1 MMDKRNL
8 SKSPCQKSK
17 IDKETV
23 IKVTD
28 IQSINLVPG
37 GNDNEF
43 GGGGGIPR
51 LAPSLAVSAGHG
63 VDDACLNMFLTATLQ
78 RDVRKTVLVRASAS
92 ACVVPPAGIHVVD
105 TGVSGILPP
114 VLLVVSVNFLRP
126 AMNVSMLAR
135 LSSTVYKPPENL
147 LERQRV

>member
-1 MMDKRNL
+1 LQLRARNTALLMMDKRNL

-28 IQSINLVPG
+28 IQSINLVSG

-51 LAPSLAVSAGHG
+51 LHLLSL
-63 VDDACLNMFLTATLQ
+63 
-78 RDVRKTVLVRASAS
+78 
-92 ACVVPPAGIHVVD
+92 
-105 TGVSGILPP
+105 
-114 VLLVVSVNFLRP
+114 FLRVMVLMMP
-126 AMNVSMLAR
+126 V
-135 LSSTVYKPPENL
+135 
-147 LERQRV
+147 

>member
-1 MMDKRNL
+1 MN
-8 SKSPCQKSK
+8 S
-17 IDKETV
+17 E
-23 IKVTD
+23 
-28 IQSINLVPG
+28 
-37 GNDNEF
+37 E
-43 GGGGGIPR
+43 GGGFHVS
-51 LAPSLAVSAGHG
+51 SLAVSAGHG

-126 AMNVSMLAR
+126 AMNVSNVGTAVINSL
-135 LSSTVYKPPENL
+135 
-147 LERQRV
+147 